1 MAKWIYDRWQ
11 GYTVEDCACEYCLYF
26 GGKHKGEIECL
37 AEECVCKEELK
48 EAIRRERMKKIGS
61 KNQ

>member
-1 MAKWIYDRWQ
+1 MAKWIYDRWK

-37 AEECVCKEELK
+37 AEECVCKEE
-48 EAIRRERMKKIGS
+48 MKKALQRQEEKKRG
-61 KNQ
+61 KTT